1 MERRAAGSE
10 IRNQVAALHVAAE
23 LLALGQGVDA
33 GHGGDEVVPVGL
45 AGLRHGAGLG
55 GGAGHDRGT
64 QVRLP
69 MKKQIWQNWKK

>member
-10 IRNQVAALHVAAE
+10 IRNQVAALHVATE

-55 GGAGHDRGT
+55 GEAGHDQASQQR
-64 QVRLP
+64 Q
-69 MKKQIWQNWKK
+69 Q

>member
-1 MERRAAGSE
+1 M
-10 IRNQVAALHVAAE
+10 RNQVAAFDVPAE

-55 GGAGHDRGT
+55 GEAGHD
-64 QVRLP
+64 QAS
-69 MKKQIWQNWKK
+69 